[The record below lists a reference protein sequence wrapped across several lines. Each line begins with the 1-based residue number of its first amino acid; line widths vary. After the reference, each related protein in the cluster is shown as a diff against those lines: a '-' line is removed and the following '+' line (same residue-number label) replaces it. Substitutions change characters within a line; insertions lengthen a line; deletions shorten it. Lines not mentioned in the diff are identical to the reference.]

1 MLHLPLEELL
11 HFRVLVETSRGTRD
25 ELRASYVLIGGRC
38 IRRYEMSRGIHRR
51 GGGQRQERKGQG
63 EDAHGDVRAAA
74 VQIIFSET
82 SKRLPDFETT
92 LNT

>member
-1 MLHLPLEELL
+1 
-11 HFRVLVETSRGTRD
+11 
-25 ELRASYVLIGGRC
+25 
-38 IRRYEMSRGIHRR
+38 MSRGIHRR

-63 EDAHGDVRAAA
+63 EDAHGDVRVA
-74 VQIIFSET
+74 QIFSET